1 MKISIA
7 GYSVHGLLA
16 EGKIDIFGYLEACR
30 YRFGL
35 DTADIWNGLLPTLD
49 SDFIRKVRHGLDER
63 ELTLVN
69 YHADGCHVWEDAPEW
84 RAKNRERA
92 FEHLRVA
99 AALGAKTVRI
109 DTGGK
114 LERMTPEQL
123 TVISDQFREYCE
135 FGQEHGFSVGP
146 ETHWGISLIAD
157 NMEDIAQTVAH
168 PAYGILLH
176 IGHWELG
183 DPDEGDRRLAPYAVH
198 THVDAKITR
207 TCLFEKIQLLLDAGY
222 TGYWGVE
229 HHSKQNEYAEIALQ
243 LAMVRK
249 VLSQRL
255 WEQQKGENLD
265 AASVKTGNPLLT
277 DEQEGRTAK

>member
-7 GYSVHGLLA
+7 GYSVHGLLS
-16 EGKIDIFGYLEACR
+16 EGTIDIFGYLESCR

-35 DTADIWNGLLPTLD
+35 DAADIWNGLLPTLENG
-49 SDFIRKVRHGLDER
+49 FIRKVRHGLEER

-69 YHADGCHVWEDAPEW
+69 YHADGCHVWEDDAAA
-84 RAKNRERA
+84 RAKNRALA
-92 FEHLRVA
+92 FEHLQVA

-114 LERMTPEQL
+114 LEKMSAEQL
-123 TVISDQFREYCE
+123 EIVSDQFREYCV
-135 FGQEHGFSVGP
+135 FGQEHGFAVGP
-146 ETHWGISLIAD
+146 ETHWGISLLAD
-157 NMEDIAQTVAH
+157 NMEEIAKTVAH

-176 IGHWELG
+176 IGHWEQG

-207 TCLFEKIQLLLDAGY
+207 TCLFEKMLLLLDAGY

-229 HHSKQNEYAEIALQ
+229 HHSKQNEYAEIAVQ

-255 WEQQKGENLD
+255 WERQRGENLD
-265 AASVKTGNPLLT
+265 AASVRGGNPLLT
-277 DEQEGRTAK
+277 AEQEGRA

>member
-7 GYSVHGLLA
+7 GYSVHGLLS
-16 EGKIDIFGYLEACR
+16 EGKIDIFGYLESCR

-35 DTADIWNGLLPTLD
+35 ATADIWNGLLPTLD
-49 SDFIRKVRHGLDER
+49 DDFIRKVRHSLDER

-69 YHADGCHVWEDAPEW
+69 YHADGCHVWEDSPEA
-84 RAKNRERA
+84 RARNRALA
-92 FEHLRVA
+92 FEHLKVA

-114 LERMTPEQL
+114 LERMTAEQL
-123 TVISDQFREYCE
+123 TIVSDQFREYCA

-157 NMEDIAQTVAH
+157 NMEEIAKTVAH

-176 IGHWELG
+176 IGHWEQG

-207 TCLFEKIQLLLDAGY
+207 TYLFEKMQLLLNAGY

-249 VLSQRL
+249 VLSQLL
-255 WEQQKGENLD
+255 WEQQRGESLD

-277 DEQEGRTAK
+277 DEQEGRASK

>member
-35 DTADIWNGLLPTLD
+35 GTADIWNGLLPTLD
-49 SDFIRKVRHGLDER
+49 SDFIRKVRHELDGR

-69 YHADGCHVWEDAPEW
+69 YHADGCHVWEDAPGA
-84 RAKNRERA
+84 RARNRELA
-92 FEHLRVA
+92 FQHLQTA
-99 AALGAKTVRI
+99 ASLGAKTVRI

-114 LERMTPEQL
+114 LERMSAEQL
-123 TVISDQFREYCE
+123 TVISDQFREYCL

-157 NMEDIAQTVAH
+157 NMEEIAKTVAH

-198 THVDAKITR
+198 THVDAKITQ
-207 TCLFEKIQLLLDAGY
+207 TCLAEKMLLLLDAGY

-249 VLSQRL
+249 VLSQLL
-255 WEQQKGENLD
+255 WEQQRGENLD

-277 DEQEGRTAK
+277 DEQEGRASK